1 MARDLTSGFI
11 DEIDASQLHAEIF
24 VKMFFDSG
32 TAFAWTGIGDKV
44 WNGDTYA
51 GVGDLASFG
60 RMEESSIVKASG
72 TVMILSG
79 VKSSWIS
86 IALQEDYQGRR
97 AEIYFAVMDASNEV
111 IADPYQL
118 FAGKMDVME
127 IEDNGQEATISVS
140 VENDLID
147 LFKARLR
154 NYTPEDQKIYFPNDR
169 GLDFIPFIQDAEVI
183 WKEKEKK

>member
-11 DEIDASQLHAEIF
+11 DEIDASKLHAEIF

-32 TAFAWTGIGDKV
+32 TTFAWTGYGDKI
-44 WNGDTYA
+44 WNGETYS
-51 GVGDLASFG
+51 GLGDLVSFG
-60 RMEESSIVKASG
+60 RIEESSIVKASG

-79 VKSSWIS
+79 VKSSLIS

-97 AEIYFAVMDASNEV
+97 AEIYFAVLDPSENI
-111 IADPYQL
+111 IADPYQI

-154 NYTPEDQKIYFPNDR
+154 NYTPEDQKAHFPDDL

-183 WKEKEKK
+183 WKEKI